1 MRWSKSK
8 VEKRTPSRNERIQW
22 CQEGRCQAWQ
32 LGPPP
37 PQIVHGGWSEWS
49 SGEKQ
54 CPITPCHITGS
65 ISLKAQLRTCT
76 SPAYACNVLASTLYN
91 SIGLTTG
98 DTTARAQISA
108 AWYAEHRPLSARG
121 CHGRSL
127 AIASVVPYGTI
138 PIDRIGNLAGSAFR
152 VSSVRRSYDG

>member
-1 MRWSKSK
+1 MWRSKSK
-8 VEKRTPSRNERIQW
+8 VEKGIPSSIKHVQW

-76 SPAYACNVLASTLYN
+76 RPAYACNVLASILNN
-91 SIGLTTG
+91 SLRPNNGGHYCKGANIRGLVCGTPTSTCTG
-98 DTTARAQISA
+98 LSRQEFGDRLCA
-108 AWYAEHRPLSARG
+108 AIRNDPNRPDRQLSGLSFPRKF
-121 CHGRSL
+121 C
-127 AIASVVPYGTI
+127 
-138 PIDRIGNLAGSAFR
+138 
-152 VSSVRRSYDG
+152 